1 MSLYELVA
9 GLDVEI
15 DGLRLE
21 QRELEVSSGFTRVT
35 TTIVLTGAGVEG
47 RGEDVTYDAVDHED
61 VPEPD
66 LRGRSS
72 FADLSSRLDALEL
85 FSTPAQRPASG
96 DYRRWGFESAALDL
110 ALRQAGIS
118 LGEAVGR
125 PYRPVRFVVSTR
137 LDIRPWLALDPSLE
151 FKLDPTSDWD
161 RETMAAIAATDS
173 VRVLDFKAYYTGT
186 IVDQEPDAGLYRAA
200 VELFPAAVLEDVA
213 LTDETRAALDGSLE
227 RVSWDAPIHSLADV
241 DALEVPPRFLNIK
254 PSRFG
259 SVARLFECIETCLER
274 GMALYGGGQF
284 ELGVGRGQIQALASL
299 FYADSANDVAPGGY
313 NAPAP
318 VEGLPRSPLEPP
330 ARPDGFSWESR
341 A

>member
-72 FADLSSRLDALEL
+72 FADLSARLDALEL

-137 LDIRPWLALDPSLE
+137 LDIRPWLALDPALE

-161 RETMAAIAATDS
+161 SGDDGRHRGDGQRARA
-173 VRVLDFKAYYTGT
+173 RLQGVLHGNDRRPG
-186 IVDQEPDAGLYRAA
+186 AGRRA
-200 VELFPAAVLEDVA
+200 LPGG
-213 LTDETRAALDGSLE
+213 RWSCS
-227 RVSWDAPIHSLADV
+227 R
-241 DALEVPPRFLNIK
+241 PRF
-254 PSRFG
+254 SRMWLSPTRPGQRSMARSSG
-259 SVARLFECIETCLER
+259 SR
-274 GMALYGGGQF
+274 GT
-284 ELGVGRGQIQALASL
+284 RRSIRWPTSTRSRCRHAS
-299 FYADSANDVAPGGY
+299 
-313 NAPAP
+313 
-318 VEGLPRSPLEPP
+318 
-330 ARPDGFSWESR
+330 
-341 A
+341 